1 MMDDTTGLALP
12 ASPEDAG
19 VSQRFW
25 EHILGGIV
33 VATVSFAVVLYAAY
47 HGFVVSDLAADWA
60 YAGIGCGFVFFAL
73 GAFVF
78 SFGWTGGDMP
88 RTIRLTTFICVVML
102 AIVVAVIILLKSK
115 GSAAK
120 AAGNVGG
127 AAARSKGYD
136 PIPVV
141 QAVGSMFIDEES
153 EQEEDA
159 SAGPEMLFQ
168 IKCGGCGAT
177 FAPVPPA
184 ARCPFCNEAAL
195 AV

>member
-1 MMDDTTGLALP
+1 
-12 ASPEDAG
+12 
-19 VSQRFW
+19 
-25 EHILGGIV
+25 
-33 VATVSFAVVLYAAY
+33 
-47 HGFVVSDLAADWA
+47 
-60 YAGIGCGFVFFAL
+60 
-73 GAFVF
+73 
-78 SFGWTGGDMP
+78 
-88 RTIRLTTFICVVML
+88 ML

-159 SAGPEMLFQ
+159 SAGPEMLFR